1 MEEMI
6 KDFRGRELRVG
17 TEVVC
22 SKSTAAALRIGK
34 IKSITGKNT
43 VIVEF
48 ENGEALGMSVTQKTD
63 RRLVTGEKGEQRW
76 ESFPA
81 PYVLAL

>member
-6 KDFRGRELRVG
+6 KDFRGKELRVG

-22 SKSTAAALRIGK
+22 SKSTAAALRIGR
-34 IKSITGKNT
+34 IKSIIGKNMV
-43 VIVEF
+43 VIEF
-48 ENGEALGMSVTQKTD
+48 GNGDSSGMSVIQKTD